1 MISEAP
7 GHRAEVH
14 RRSARGQQRHP
25 AIGTGHDHPEGTTTK
40 LGTGT
45 HDVAKN
51 TREDLLVFLAG
62 EASAVVV
69 APAHR
74 RHMDRTLLT
83 RHKGDYLAGSFFQ
96 AGADGHVVD
105 VDPATGVPLD
115 RVPYREAAV
124 EQAVADARDAS
135 TAWGA
140 ARVEQRCDILRR
152 IRDALESRRG
162 ALAAMLSREMGKTLW
177 EANLECVAS
186 VRAIDLLLEQAPA
199 ILTEQ
204 AHPTARGSL
213 RRRAVGVVAA
223 ITPAPYP
230 VYGPIQLLLPA
241 LLAGNAVVW
250 NPASGV
256 PLTSQKLAEVFDGGR
271 IPERILSLVQGPRDP
286 IGRALVAHEGVDQVL
301 ASGARTSMDA
311 IRSVRGTRGVWTQ
324 NGGKGWVIVCA
335 DADLDR
341 AAYEVVTGAFLSSG
355 QRCNATSRVVV
366 ERAVARE
373 FLRRVVALTNG
384 LTVGPPSDVDTFSGP
399 LADAAQLE
407 AFEGT
412 LSAWAK
418 AGISFPVAGG
428 REPLAKNL
436 RHTGQCYASPAIALV
451 DEPLPNS
458 LTAPEE
464 VEGPLLLAR
473 LVEDAEQAAL
483 AYNQHPYGL
492 AAAVFTESEL
502 RFSGLAQ
509 ILQAGAV
516 NWNRG
521 TIVASARYPNAAL
534 RASGYGAEANSE
546 LMRVCTWPQ
555 SSLGAMGRFNP
566 AHRVPGMAWP
576 AAMGVID
583 PSSVSTPPYRP
594 DDETTE
600 ILPPEILPTKP

>member
-1 MISEAP
+1 
-7 GHRAEVH
+7 
-14 RRSARGQQRHP
+14 
-25 AIGTGHDHPEGTTTK
+25 
-40 LGTGT
+40 
-45 HDVAKN
+45 
-51 TREDLLVFLAG
+51 
-62 EASAVVV
+62 
-69 APAHR
+69 
-74 RHMDRTLLT
+74 MDQTLLT

-96 AGADGHVVD
+96 AGADGLVVD

-115 RVPYREAAV
+115 TVPYRADAV
-124 EQAVADARDAS
+124 DEAVADASDA
-135 TAWGA
+135 TGAWGS

-152 IRDALESRRG
+152 IRDVLESRRG

-199 ILTEQ
+199 ILCEQ

-213 RRRAVGVVAA
+213 RRRSLGVVAA

-230 VYGPIQLLLPA
+230 VYGPIQLLVPA

-250 NPASGV
+250 KPSSGV

-271 IPERILSLVQGPRDP
+271 IPERILSMVQGPRDP
-286 IGRALVAHEGVDQVL
+286 IGHALVQHADVDLVL
-301 ASGARTSMDA
+301 ATGDRTAMDA
-311 IRSVRGTRGVWTQ
+311 VRSARGRRGVWTQ

-355 QRCNATSRVVV
+355 QRCNATSRVIV
-366 ERAVARE
+366 ERSVARE

-384 LTVGPPSDVDTFSGP
+384 VTVGPPSDVDTFSGP
-399 LADAAQLE
+399 LSDGAMLG
-407 AFEGT
+407 AFEHV
-412 LSAWAK
+412 LKQWSK
-418 AGISFPVAGG
+418 AGISFPVEGG
-428 REPLAKNL
+428 RTPLAKNL
-436 RHTGQCYASPAIALV
+436 RHKGQCYAAPAIALV
-451 DEPLPNS
+451 DEPLPS
-458 LTAPEE
+458 RLVAPEE

-473 LVEDAEQAAL
+473 LVDDAEQAARD
-483 AYNQHPYGL
+483 YNQHAYGL

-509 ILQAGAV
+509 IIEAGAV

-576 AAMGVID
+576 EAMGVID

-600 ILPPEILPTKP
+600 ILPPELLPTKL